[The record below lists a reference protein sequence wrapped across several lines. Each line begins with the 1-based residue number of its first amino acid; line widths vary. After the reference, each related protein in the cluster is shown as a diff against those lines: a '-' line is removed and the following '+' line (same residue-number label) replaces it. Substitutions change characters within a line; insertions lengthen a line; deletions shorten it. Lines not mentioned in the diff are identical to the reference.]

1 MEKKKIGAE
10 IRVLANLI
18 GRNFNE
24 INSGDECYDLTGP
37 QSLILAYLYKHQN
50 DDVFQKDIELEFN
63 IRRSS
68 ATGVLKCLEAHD
80 FIRRETINRDAR
92 LKKIILTPKALEFKD
107 TLEKYI
113 QEMEHTLTKNLEP
126 EEINEFIRII
136 GKMKR
141 NLE

>member
-92 LKKIILTPKALEFKD
+92 LKKIILTKKAHEHREVLERHID
-107 TLEKYI
+107 ELEKI
-113 QEMEHTLTKNLEP
+113 LVRGLSQQEIDDLIKIL
-126 EEINEFIRII
+126 
-136 GKMKR
+136 GKIKR

>member
-50 DDVFQKDIELEFN
+50 DDVFQKDIEFYLD
-63 IRRSS
+63 
-68 ATGVLKCLEAHD
+68 LQ
-80 FIRRETINRDAR
+80 
-92 LKKIILTPKALEFKD
+92 
-107 TLEKYI
+107 YI
-113 QEMEHTLTKNLEP
+113 FL
-126 EEINEFIRII
+126 IS
-136 GKMKR
+136 
-141 NLE
+141 

>member
-37 QSLILAYLYKHQN
+37 QSLILAYLYNHQN

-92 LKKIILTPKALEFKD
+92 LKKIILTK
-107 TLEKYI
+107 I
-113 QEMEHTLTKNLEP
+113 
-126 EEINEFIRII
+126 
-136 GKMKR
+136 
-141 NLE
+141 